1 MPTPQTDDI
10 NPLETFAAFT
20 LAAIMFAVLFI

>member
-1 MPTPQTDDI
+1 MHDSHSDSIHPV
-10 NPLETFAAFT
+10 ETFAAFT

>member
-1 MPTPQTDDI
+1 MHDSHNDRIHPV
-10 NPLETFAAFT
+10 ETFAAFT